1 MLYNCYDCQEQ
12 FGTLKELK
20 RHAVQASRQ
29 GRRGPSGLLSEA
41 GGDGCSGRYY
51 KGTATRVAGGAA
63 ADVDMD
69 RERREG
75 LDAPPD
81 PPDEDPGPSYHDGR
95 RLQFVKHSD
104 NLKLTCV
111 EYFIA
116 RAALKL
122 PARLGATVVQI
133 VRFMRYPSVMLKAHL
148 S

>member
-29 GRRGPSGLLSEA
+29 GRGFAAA

-133 VRFMRYPSVMLKAHL
+133 VRFMRYTLSCLKL
-148 S
+148 TYPDLV

>member
-1 MLYNCYDCQEQ
+1 M
-12 FGTLKELK
+12 
-20 RHAVQASRQ
+20 QASRQ
-29 GRRGPSGLLSEA
+29 GRGPSGLLSES

-51 KGTATRVAGGAA
+51 KATATRVGGAA

-75 LDAPPD
+75 LDGPPD
-81 PPDEDPGPSYHDGR
+81 PPDEEPGPSYHDGR

-122 PARLGATVVQI
+122 PARLGTTVVQI
-133 VRFMRYPSVMLKAHL
+133 VRFMRYTSVMLKAHL